1 MAILNRDVTT
11 EGAQKWNLAYD
22 QGRRE
27 FCVDIKLNGAVKR
40 HGVDAAMKM
49 DGADEGAQDPFYAFH
64 HRTGLNR
71 YVPSSK

>member
-1 MAILNRDVTT
+1 
-11 EGAQKWNLAYD
+11 
-22 QGRRE
+22 
-27 FCVDIKLNGAVKR
+27 
-40 HGVDAAMKM
+40 MKM